1 VRSRVSRGF
10 GIFLVGR
17 AETVQPH
24 LFAWAFAS
32 DKIENLIVLCPTCHT
47 AFHRGTYSKE
57 AIRVW
62 KITLLQLNNSY
73 DRNAVNL
80 LLLLDN

>member
-1 VRSRVSRGF
+1 MRRAYMPILAQLGRSPYHSKSEG
-10 GIFLVGR
+10 G
-17 AETVQPH
+17 
-24 LFAWAFAS
+24 S
-32 DKIENLIVLCPTCHT
+32 DEIENLIVLCPTCHA

-80 LLLLDN
+80 LLLLEKLVRCEW